1 MVWSVDP
8 QVVRSAARIGAG
20 LAAAAAFEIPA
31 PLRARL
37 DADAEASSADL
48 RRASGLMERTFDYL
62 SRRLAAHLHA
72 GRPGRQALVREHP
85 VEALLGR
92 PQ

>member
-1 MVWSVDP
+1 MWSVDP

-62 SRRLAAHLHA
+62 SRRLAAHPHA

-92 PQ
+92 AQ